1 MYRIIGA
8 VSKHLYFLTQHH
20 GFEPSPASMSMHGAP
35 TWLPGAEECSVL
47 DACCQCLTLFAEQII
62 NSPASTTKEHFL
74 YLLLHIAS
82 LPNHQELLPRLTQ
95 ALKSLTVSYLQ
106 QILQECVAIPLPHL
120 VSSLVQFQLAR
131 LWQQNYS
138 ARRDGHKARWIQAAQ
153 FWGILCSL
161 YPQVPC
167 PARDL
172 SMSLS
177 TAECIWTA

>member
-1 MYRIIGA
+1 MLRVCIA
-8 VSKHLYFLTQHH
+8 SS
-20 GFEPSPASMSMHGAP
+20 EPSQNIDTFLHRIMDSNPLPDQCLCMVHQL
-35 TWLPGAEECSVL
+35 WLPGAEECSVL
-47 DACCQCLTLFAEQII
+47 DAGCQCLTLFAEQII

-106 QILQECVAIPLPHL
+106 KILQECVAIPLPHL

-138 ARRDGHKARWIQAAQ
+138 ARRDGHKDRWIQAAQ

-172 SMSLS
+172 SMS
-177 TAECIWTA
+177 